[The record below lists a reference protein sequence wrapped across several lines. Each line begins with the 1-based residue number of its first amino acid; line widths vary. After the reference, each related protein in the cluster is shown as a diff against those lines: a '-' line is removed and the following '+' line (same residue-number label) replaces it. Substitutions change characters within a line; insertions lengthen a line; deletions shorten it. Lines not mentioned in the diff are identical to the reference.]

1 MLDQGDI
8 TLVRHYTR
16 ILIWENK
23 RRLSKLREFR
33 SLMIRYFNNSRVGL
47 GGGRVEESAAKE
59 ARRAINRLK
68 GEIHSIIVSSET
80 NLSFSW
86 TRPAAAGG
94 DETEIDLIDDIF
106 DLDQFD
112 IGPNNVLGLIDR
124 AISEYDSNRRSAF
137 VRTFNPFFYLGRGL
151 DTISDLPFIVI
162 GILGFN
168 GQKIKASVV
177 GRLVKGILYLI
188 IIVAALLAILH
199 LLDFL
204 EPIKQFVHKLLAVIK
219 EINSAFDPDSVR

>member
-1 MLDQGDI
+1 M
-8 TLVRHYTR
+8 RHYTR

-59 ARRAINRLK
+59 ARREINRLRD
-68 GEIHSIIVSSET
+68 EIHSIILNSEI
-80 NLSFSW
+80 NPSFSW

-112 IGPNNVLGLIDR
+112 IGPNNVLGIIDR
-124 AISEYDSNRRSAF
+124 AIGEYDSNRRSAF
-137 VRTFNPFFYLGRGL
+137 VRTFNPFFYLGRVL
-151 DTISDLPFIVI
+151 DTITDLPFIVL
-162 GILGFN
+162 GVLGFDR
-168 GQKIKASVV
+168 QKIKTSTI
-177 GRLVKGILYLI
+177 GKIVKAILYLA
-188 IIVAALLAILH
+188 IIVTALLTILH

-204 EPIKQFVHKLLAVIK
+204 EPIKQFVHKLLAVIR
-219 EINSAFDPDSVR
+219 EINSAFDSDGVR

>member
-1 MLDQGDI
+1 M
-8 TLVRHYTR
+8 RHYTR

-23 RRLSKLREFR
+23 RRLNRLSEFR

-59 ARRAINRLK
+59 ARREINRLRD
-68 GEIHSIIVSSET
+68 EIHSIILNSGIDPV
-80 NLSFSW
+80 FSW
-86 TRPAAAGG
+86 TPPSAVGG
-94 DETEIDLIDDIF
+94 DETEIDLIEDIF

-124 AISEYDSNRRSAF
+124 AIGEYESNRRSAF
-137 VRTFNPFFYLGRGL
+137 VRTINPFFYLGRVL

-168 GQKIKASVV
+168 RQKIKASVV
-177 GRLVKGILYLI
+177 GRLVKGLFYLI
-188 IIVAALLAILH
+188 IIVAAVLTILH
-199 LLDFL
+199 LLGFL
-204 EPIKQFVHKLLAVIK
+204 EPIKQFVHKLLVVIR
-219 EINSAFDPDSVR
+219 EINSALDADNSR